1 MCGIAGFIDKKNI
14 LSKQEKISLAERMQK
29 IMRHRGKDGKGM
41 EIWENVVLVHTRL
54 SIIDLSDN
62 ASQPLSSD
70 DKNETIVFN
79 GEIYNH
85 ADLRKELSK
94 EFVFKSESDTE
105 SIIYS
110 YKKWGEKFLNK
121 MEGMWAFALLDKN
134 KKEMV
139 LSVDPFGIKPLYY
152 INTPDWF
159 AFASELKALLLLPNL
174 KPQID
179 YDYLPEYLVYRSIAG
194 ENTLIKGVCKLNSAE
209 KITFDTKNNAL
220 KKNYYWELKKKQ
232 IKEKRDNFYKTK
244 TTKLLKESVKK
255 HLISD
260 VPVGLQLS
268 GGVDSSL
275 ICALASGKNRP
286 LHSFS
291 IGLRDKEWNEFQYSG
306 MMAKKLKTKHHKI
319 IFTEK
324 EFVQLLPKLIY
335 HMDEP
340 INHPNS
346 VPMFILSKK
355 ARRFVK
361 VLLSGEGADE
371 IFGGYRRYDNI
382 LNRKLAISSLVRLS
396 RFGNEKIFEKITNL
410 HFAGIDKQRLR
421 IIQEEKN
428 LKSNFEKISLLDLK
442 TYLTP
447 LLLRQDKMGMAANIE
462 NRVPFLYRPLVE
474 FAFSL
479 PDSLKIDVQEG
490 KTITKPLLKSIAS
503 QFLPE
508 EVVFRTKIGF
518 GLPISNWLRNKK
530 GLGRYLGLLKEK
542 GRDYL
547 NYSVLNKMIENHL
560 SGKEDFGEELWIL
573 INLELWTRIFLEDIS
588 PKKLARLFPRNYNK
602 TVPKD

>member
-14 LSKQEKISLAERMQK
+14 LSIKEKISLAERMQE
-29 IMRHRGKDGKGM
+29 IMYHRGKDGKGT
-41 EIWENVVLVHTRL
+41 EIWENVVIVHTRL
-54 SIIDLSDN
+54 SIIDLSEKAD
-62 ASQPLSSD
+62 QPLSSTN
-70 DKNETIVFN
+70 KNETIVFN

-85 ADLRKELSK
+85 ADLRKKLSK
-94 EFVFKSESDTE
+94 EFIFKSKSDTE

-134 KKEMV
+134 KKEMT

-159 AFASELKALLLLPNL
+159 AFASELKSLLLLPDL
-174 KPQID
+174 KPPIN
-179 YDYLPEYLVYRSIAG
+179 YDYLPEYLIYRSIAG
-194 ENTLIKGVCKLNSAE
+194 ENTLIKGVYKLNPAE
-209 KITFDTKNNAL
+209 KIIFNIEKGTI
-220 KKNYYWELKKKQ
+220 KKNYYWKLKKKR
-232 IKEKRDNFYKTK
+232 IKNDSANAYETK
-244 TTKLLKESVKK
+244 TTKLLRKSVQK
-255 HLISD
+255 HLVSD
-260 VPVGLQLS
+260 VPVGIQLS

-275 ICALASGKNRP
+275 ICALASGKDRP

-291 IGLRDKEWNEFQYSG
+291 IGLKDKKWNEFLYSDVV
-306 MMAKKLKTKHHKI
+306 AKKLKTKHHKI
-319 IFTEK
+319 IFTER
-324 EFVQLLPKLIY
+324 EFVRLLPKLTY

-346 VPMFILSKK
+346 IPMFILSRK

-371 IFGGYRRYDNI
+371 IFGGYKRY
-382 LNRKLAISSLVRLS
+382 
-396 RFGNEKIFEKITNL
+396 EKILDKNLKLDSVIKLSSFGDEKILKQITNL
-410 HFAGIDKQRLR
+410 DFTKVDQKRYELVGNAK
-421 IIQEEKN
+421 
-428 LKSNFEKISLLDLK
+428 KSTFEKISLLDLK

-503 QFLPE
+503 KFLPK
-508 EVVFRTKIGF
+508 EVVFRTKVGF
-518 GLPISNWLRNKK
+518 GLPISKWLRKK
-530 GLGRYLGLLKEK
+530 NGLGKYLELLKEK
-542 GRDYL
+542 KRDYL
-547 NYSVLNKMIENHL
+547 NYPILNKIIEKHL
-560 SGKEDFGEELWIL
+560 SKKEDFGEELWIL
-573 INLELWTRIFLEDIS
+573 INLELWTRIFLERTPPQDLS
-588 PKKLARLFPRNYNK
+588 VFLSLKNNK
-602 TVPKD
+602 AVSKN